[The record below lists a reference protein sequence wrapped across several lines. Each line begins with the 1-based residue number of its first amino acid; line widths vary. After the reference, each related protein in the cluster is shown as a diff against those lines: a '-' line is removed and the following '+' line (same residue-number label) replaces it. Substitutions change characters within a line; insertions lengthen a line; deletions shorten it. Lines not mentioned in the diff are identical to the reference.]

1 MKKENKFLKYFLILV
16 MVAMVVASGC
26 KDDDDDVV
34 VPAEPAFTTLK
45 AYLTAN
51 SMDLNNILDGWITSA
66 EGAMDTVNQNFP
78 NHYVMDLRSAADFAI
93 GHISGAVNTTLGTL
107 LADAANNGGK
117 PILVV
122 CYTGQTAGHAVVALR
137 LSGYSDA
144 KVLKW
149 GMSCWNSQ
157 FDKWTPNIGD
167 TAIGHASWTNDP
179 IATASAYGD
188 PTITSTATDGATILA
203 ERVTALLTGGF
214 KGVLGADVLTTP
226 TNYYINNYWAAADV
240 TTYGHITGA
249 YRINPLTLAGGEYS
263 NLDPTKTIVTY
274 CWTGQTSSMITAYL
288 TVLGYDAKSLKFG
301 ANSMIHTN
309 LTAHK
314 WSASGN
320 YTFVTGP

>member
-26 KDDDDDVV
+26 KKDDDDVV
-34 VPAEPAFTTLK
+34 VPVEPAFTTLK

-66 EGAMDTVNQNFP
+66 AAAMDTTTMTFP

-93 GHISGAVNTTLGTL
+93 GHISGAKNTTLATII
-107 LADAANNGGK
+107 ADAANNGGK
-117 PILVV
+117 PLLVI

-137 LSGYSDA
+137 LSGYADA
-144 KVLKW
+144 KVLLW
-149 GMSCWNSQ
+149 GMSSWNPQ
-157 FDKWTPNIGD
+157 FDKWTPSIGD
-167 TAIGHASWTNDP
+167 IGIGHANWTMDP
-179 IATASAYGD
+179 ITTTAAFGD
-188 PTITSTATDGATILA
+188 PTITTTATDGATILA
-203 ERVTALLTGGF
+203 ERVAALISGGF
-214 KGVLGADVLTTP
+214 KGVTGADVLATP
-226 TNYYINNYWAAADV
+226 ANYFINNYWAAADIA
-240 TTYGHITGA
+240 TYAHITGA
-249 YRINPLTLAGGEYS
+249 YGISPMSLAGGEVN

-274 CWTGQTSSMITAYL
+274 CWTGQTSSMVTAYL

-301 ANSMIHTN
+301 VNSMIHTN

-314 WSASGN
+314 WSASAN